1 MESLPDRPL
10 PSRPIAQTVRAW
22 LQWFG
27 ILRLAVTAAAVL
39 AVGAGGYWLLRTPA
53 APVEQQLPMANRGS
67 TDAHTS
73 ATSTSTAAGGAGGDR
88 QTSSTAPTGATTV
101 EPTQPSE
108 SAEILVHV
116 AGAVVRPGVV
126 RLRAGARATDAVAA
140 VGGATADADL
150 DAVNLAAALR
160 DGDRLYVPHVG
171 QPVPSVV
178 AASGGVPSG
187 ASPSPPS
194 GGAAPTGPVDL
205 NRATVDD
212 LDALP
217 GVGPATAAAIVAY
230 RDTHGPFSSVDDLL
244 DVRGIGPAKL
254 EAIRVLVTV

>member
-1 MESLPDRPL
+1 MESLPERPL
-10 PSRPIAQTVRAW
+10 PSRPIAHTVRAW

-53 APVEQQLPMANRGS
+53 APVEQRLPMANRGS
-67 TDAHTS
+67 ADARPSATPASVAAGGAEGDPQTTSTAPTS
-73 ATSTSTAAGGAGGDR
+73 ATSAG
-88 QTSSTAPTGATTV
+88 PT
-101 EPTQPSE
+101 EPSE
-108 SAEILVHV
+108 PAEILVHV
-116 AGAVVRPGVV
+116 AGAVLRPGVV
-126 RLRAGARATDAVAA
+126 LLRAGARATDAVDA
-140 VGGATADADL
+140 VGGATNDADL
-150 DAVNLAAALR
+150 DAVNLAAPLR

-178 AASGGVPSG
+178 AASGGFPSV
-187 ASPSPPS
+187 AAPPGS
-194 GGAAPTGPVDL
+194 APPTGPVDL
-205 NRATVDD
+205 NRATVDE

-217 GVGPATAAAIVAY
+217 GVGPATAAAIVAF
-230 RDTHGPFSSVDDLL
+230 RETHGPFSSVDDLL